1 MSDSEQMFG
10 YTPYPAIWYRMGN
23 REMAVT
29 AMTPVAY
36 NSVVGPREAWDPLS
50 GTGTNRKEDKNHR
63 RAIAQYV
70 ADTPDYVLNSLL
82 VYVGA
87 QDAKF
92 VPDRSLPADAP
103 IKPGVLYLRPGA
115 TLKVGDGGHRTD
127 AYGDVISAHKPL
139 NDEVF
144 QRLSTSGQ
152 PIVVVLDDDQ
162 FRRAQDFTDLQRN
175 AKPLN
180 ASIGQS
186 MDRRQSINRIL
197 IEDVIKRDDIP
208 IFGVGR
214 KVEFLSDTP
223 GKLSAK
229 TMGYKTLRYAS
240 GTLLIGTSVRDARGW
255 DASVELEI
263 ASDEARAI
271 TSIVDFWKGFSQL
284 PDFVSALSAPA
295 RGIELLRS
303 KTWLLSANL
312 IYAAAAATH
321 AVTSEEIPECD
332 IPTAMK
338 ALQSFDFS
346 RGESTPL
353 IGTLVDPDTGKSV
366 TGRTAWEGAT
376 ATLVA
381 HIRDELASTP

>member
-1 MSDSEQMFG
+1 MSDAEQMFG

-23 REMAVT
+23 REMVLT

-63 RAIAQYV
+63 RAIAQYIEG
-70 ADTPDYVLNSLL
+70 TPDYVLNALL
-82 VYVGA
+82 VYVGGH
-87 QDAKF
+87 DAKF
-92 VPDRSLPADAP
+92 VPDRSLAADAP

-144 QRLSTSGQ
+144 QRLSMSGQ

-162 FRRAQDFTDLQRN
+162 VRRAQDFTDLQRN

-197 IEDVIKRDDIP
+197 IEDVIKRSDIP
-208 IFGVGR
+208 VFEKGR
-214 KVEFLSDTP
+214 RVEFLSDTP

-240 GTLLIGTSVRDARGW
+240 GTLLIGTSVRDIRGW

-263 ASDEARAI
+263 ANDEARAI
-271 TSIVDFWKGFSQL
+271 GNIIDFWKGFSEL
-284 PDFVSALSAPA
+284 PDFVTALSAPA

-312 IYAAAAATH
+312 IYAVAAAAH
-321 AVTSEEIPECD
+321 EVTSGSHSACD
-332 IPTAMK
+332 ISTVMK
-338 ALQSFDFS
+338 SLQSFDFS
-346 RGESTPL
+346 RGDTTTL
-353 IGTLVDPDTGKSV
+353 VGTLVDPDTGKSV
-366 TGRTAWEGAT
+366 TGRTAWEGAAAVL
-376 ATLVA
+376 AT
-381 HIRDELASTP
+381 HIRDDISAT